1 MQPRALSFN
10 PTEFETL
17 HLSGGLEE
25 LDRHHEGDELRGFR
39 LVGEVLLVIGIAAS
53 VVHLPVV
60 QKLPLVMLAHGPGR
74 VGRGRQEV
82 VDPDAAEQHPGEA
95 LHLRPPGAAAV
106 DAAAAAGRR
115 RRVQLAEGLEI
126 GVGGAAPAAAAL
138 AQVARDGEVV
148 RHGGRCW
155 RGGSRPGPRPIH
167 VRIDAIFKLS
177 AKGAGTGVV
186 GTCGEKNR

>member
-1 MQPRALSFN
+1 MQPRALSFH
-10 PTEFETL
+10 PTQFETL

-95 LHLRPPGAAAV
+95 LHLRPPGAAA
-106 DAAAAAGRR
+106 AGRR

-126 GVGGAAPAAAAL
+126 RVGGAALAAAAL

-155 RGGSRPGPRPIH
+155 RGGSRPGPRRIH
-167 VRIDAIFKLS
+167 VRIGAIFKLS